1 LRERLRLI
9 IWTLFTTLQMKRL
22 FVLLIL
28 LVAVAAGLA
37 GAARYAYH
45 NTPLALESSPLRV
58 RVERGM
64 SVAAI
69 AEAMR
74 KAGVGVEGWQFML
87 AARLRGDA
95 KAIKAGVYE
104 LAAPLTLAA
113 LFDKLV
119 RGDVVLSELVVL
131 EGWTFR
137 QMRASIAAHP
147 ELLHDS
153 AGLSDDALLR
163 RIGATERHPEG
174 LFFPSTYRFSP
185 GSSDFDVYREAYRL
199 LKSNLDAAWQARQPN
214 LPLDGPYQALVLASI
229 VEKETGRDADR
240 DKIAAVFVNRLRLGM
255 MLQSDPTIIY
265 GLGERFDGNLRKRD
279 LQSDTPY
286 NTYTRGGLPPT
297 PISLPG
303 RAALQAAVQPAPIS
317 ALYFVSRGDGS
328 SEFSGDLGAHNRAVS
343 RYQLKKKP

>member
-1 LRERLRLI
+1 MDPLP
-9 IWTLFTTLQMKRL
+9 TLAMKR
-22 FVLLIL
+22 LLIL
-28 LVAVAAGLA
+28 LVVLAAA
-37 GAARYAYH
+37 AAAAAFAARYAYRH
-45 NTPLALESSPLRV
+45 SPLEMASAQLRV
-58 RVERGM
+58 RVDRGM

-69 AEAMR
+69 GQAMER
-74 KAGVGVEGWQFML
+74 AGVGVAGWQFQL

-95 KAIKAGVYE
+95 KSIKAGVYE
-104 LAAPLTLAA
+104 LSAPLTLAA
-113 LFDKLV
+113 LLDKLV
-119 RGDVVLSELVVL
+119 RGEVVLAELAVI
-131 EGWTFR
+131 EGWSFR
-137 QMRASIAAHP
+137 QMRARVAAHP

-153 AGLSDDALLR
+153 AGLSDEALLR

-185 GSSDFDVYREAYRL
+185 GSSDLDVYREAYRL
-199 LKSNLDAAWQARQPN
+199 LKSNLNAAWQARQPD
-214 LPLDGPYQALVLASI
+214 LPLADPYQALVLASI

-279 LQSDTPY
+279 LQADTPY

-303 RAALQAAVQPAPIS
+303 RAAIQAAVQPAPIS